1 MSHDDPAG
9 VPAVDAAHRD
19 PAASMLLLKNI
30 EKFSLDPGYYDAA
43 EIDAPKSSWARRVV
57 ALVLTAALGFGMTV
71 SAINLRNIND
81 DVTSPRALL
90 AQQVRDAQVRVRT
103 LDEENQGLQAQARAS
118 EVLEGESLELGSG
131 LAVSAGSVRSA
142 GPGVVVSIAEQA
154 TSLSGRASRFRDADL
169 RAVVN
174 ILWSGGAEAMAIN
187 GHRVVAST
195 SVRMAG
201 SSILVNLDPVVAPY
215 VIEAIGDPTE
225 LLTALQS
232 GSGAERVAE
241 IEKATS
247 AQVTETRAE
256 SLTLGAIPL
265 RSSQATP
272 MESQ

>member
-30 EKFSLDPGYYDAA
+30 ERFSLDPGYYDAA
-43 EIDAPKSSWARRVV
+43 EIDAPKSSLARRVV

-71 SAINLRNIND
+71 AALNLRNIND

-90 AQQVRDAQVRVRT
+90 AQQVRDAQVRVRI

-118 EVLEGESLELGSG
+118 EVLEGESMELGSG

-154 TSLSGRASRFRDADL
+154 TSLSGRPSRFRDADL